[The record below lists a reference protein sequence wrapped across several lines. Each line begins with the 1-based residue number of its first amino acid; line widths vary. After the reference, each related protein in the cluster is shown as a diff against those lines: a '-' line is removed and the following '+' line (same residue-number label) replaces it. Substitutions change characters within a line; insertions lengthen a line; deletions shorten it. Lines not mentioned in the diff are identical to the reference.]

1 MRKNLTLILF
11 TTIVLSLFLFNQEV
25 RSSLGDNVFGWAWS
39 ENIGWI
45 SFNNITGGGGIDYGL
60 NVDSNNGKLSGYA
73 WSENIGWISLNETDT
88 GSPPSDDPC
97 ADTSCIAKFT
107 PSGQFGKGD
116 VNIIGWARALAHNVD
131 WDGWIR
137 FDHGQT
143 DEVYIDSN
151 GDFHGWAWGSDIIG
165 WISFNS
171 SDPGAG
177 GAGYKVTLDLSEF
190 NQIPSA
196 INLSVAQ
203 GDYCFAPYPP
213 IILSWE
219 FFDADLED
227 FQSAYQA
234 QVDNNSDFSSPEK
247 DSGKVSSSSSSYAPI
262 GLSYNT
268 TYYWRIKVWDSGD
281 EPSDWA
287 IGSFFVTASH
297 YYPDTDFSWMPE
309 SPAAE
314 ELIQFTDQTTYYNGA
329 TSWNWNF
336 GDGNTST
343 EQNATHSYPD
353 TQIRTVTLQA
363 CDNIGCCS
371 INKEITVSLPLPEW
385 EEIAPF

>member
-1 MRKNLTLILF
+1 MKK
-11 TTIVLSLFLFNQEV
+11 IVLVFIILVCFILPKQIAESGSEH
-25 RSSLGDNVFGWAWS
+25 NVSGWAWS

-45 SFNNITGGGGIDYGL
+45 SFNNTSGGGAISYG
-60 NVDSNNGKLSGYA
+60 VSIDSNNGKLSGYA
-73 WSENIGWISLNETDT
+73 WSENIGWISFNEADT

-97 ADTSCIAKFT
+97 ADASCIAKVT
-107 PSGQFGKGD
+107 PSGQIGKED
-116 VNIIGWARALAHNVD
+116 VNIIGWARILAHNGD

-143 DEVYIDSN
+143 GEVYIDSN
-151 GDFHGWAWGSDIIG
+151 GDFHDWAWCSDIVG

-177 GAGYKVTLDLSEF
+177 GASYKVTLDLSEF
-190 NQIPSA
+190 NQPPLA
-196 INLSVAQ
+196 RKLSIVE

-219 FFDADLED
+219 FFDTDPGD
-227 FQSAYQA
+227 SQSAYQV

-247 DSGKVSSSSSSYAPI
+247 DSGKVSSSSNSYAPM

-268 TYYWRIKVWDSGD
+268 TYYWRVKVWDSGD
-281 EPSDWA
+281 ESSDWA
-287 IGSFFVTASH
+287 IGSSFTTAAY
-297 YYPDTDFSWMPE
+297 YYPDTDFSWMPK

-314 ELIQFTDQTTYYNGA
+314 ELIQFIDQTTYYNGA
-329 TSWNWNF
+329 TGWNWNF
-336 GDGNTST
+336 GDGDTST
-343 EQNATHSYPD
+343 EQNPTHSYPD

-371 INKEITVSLPLPEW
+371 VNKDITVSLPLPEW